1 MAPIDWTGVV
11 LVAGLV
17 AFLTGAVFWKPAVYQ
32 QALPQALAAMAKD
45 AARLRWIQ
53 SWMMVG
59 IGTTTLGVAL
69 LARRIDLDGEHLW
82 STLGAACFALG
93 APLMLVSLAFGLT
106 VRPWAADETVAKGEV
121 PRGYEALDRFA
132 GLLMATHMV
141 TAYASW
147 AFLGA
152 ALLRSGTVPAWL
164 GWSGVGAGSLFAVGF
179 VAFRGGPFAPP
190 FLAHVYTAVIGI
202 VLLLRL

>member
-17 AFLTGAVFWKPAVYQ
+17 TFLTGAVFWKPAVYQ

-45 AARLRWIQ
+45 ASRLRWIQ
-53 SWMMVG
+53 SWMVVG
-59 IGTTTLGVAL
+59 IVTTTLGVAL
-69 LARRIDLDGEHLW
+69 LARRIDLDGEHFW
-82 STLGAACFALG
+82 STIGAACFTLG
-93 APLMLVSLAFGLT
+93 AGLMLVSLAFGLT
-106 VRPWAADETVAKGEV
+106 VRPWAATETMSTGEV
-121 PRGYEALDRFA
+121 PRGYEAFDRFA
-132 GLLMATHMV
+132 GLLMAAHMV

-147 AFLGA
+147 GFLGA
-152 ALLRSGTVPAWL
+152 ALLRSNSGPAWL

-179 VAFRGGPFAPP
+179 VALRGGPFAPP

-202 VLLLRL
+202 VLLLRV